1 MFNRILI
8 LRGVIEIGN
17 SDVGRFVVKK
27 NMMVIDYYTILSM
40 ISSEILIYTFKNFS
54 QFNFLIST
62 SQFTMPW
69 QILLLL
75 KQQSKQTWFEIFLL
89 DLHFSTRL
97 LNSTE

>member
-40 ISSEILIYTFKNFS
+40 IFSEILVYTFQNFS
-54 QFNFLIST
+54 
-62 SQFTMPW
+62 
-69 QILLLL
+69 
-75 KQQSKQTWFEIFLL
+75 
-89 DLHFSTRL
+89 
-97 LNSTE
+97 

>member
-27 NMMVIDYYTILSM
+27 NIMVIDYYTILSM
-40 ISSEILIYTFKNFS
+40 ISSEILIYTFQNFS

-62 SQFTMPW
+62 PPIYNALTNSSSSS
-69 QILLLL
+69 L
-75 KQQSKQTWFEIFLL
+75 KQ
-89 DLHFSTRL
+89 R
-97 LNSTE
+97 

>member
-27 NMMVIDYYTILSM
+27 NIMVIDYYTILSM
-40 ISSEILIYTFKNFS
+40 ISSEILIYTFQNFP
-54 QFNFLIST
+54 
-62 SQFTMPW
+62 QFTMPW

-75 KQQSKQTWFEIFLL
+75 LLNNGRANKLDLKFFFSISIFLP
-89 DLHFSTRL
+89 DY
-97 LNSTE
+97 

>member
-40 ISSEILIYTFKNFS
+40 ISSEILVYLS
-54 QFNFLIST
+54 LY
-62 SQFTMPW
+62 
-69 QILLLL
+69 L
-75 KQQSKQTWFEIFLL
+75 SKFFRI
-89 DLHFSTRL
+89 
-97 LNSTE
+97 

>member
-40 ISSEILIYTFKNFS
+40 ISSEILIYTFQNFS

-62 SQFTMPW
+62 SQFTMSW
-69 QILLLL
+69 QIFFFLNNSRANKLDL
-75 KQQSKQTWFEIFLL
+75 KFFFSISIFLP
-89 DLHFSTRL
+89 DY
-97 LNSTE
+97 

>member
-40 ISSEILIYTFKNFS
+40 ISSEILIYTFQNFS

-62 SQFTMPW
+62 PQFTMPW

-75 KQQSKQTWFEIFLL
+75 KQ
-89 DLHFSTRL
+89 R
-97 LNSTE
+97 